1 LHPLDTP
8 GADAF
13 VLMEGFADTGDVK
26 RTGEQA
32 RFVQRFLEGRIG
44 TGQIDGVEADFLG
57 KRDLLFDWEFG
68 NVAWNAHSDVH
79 GLSLLTWAL
88 ARSPLPTLSI
98 RYRFREDL
106 RRFYQLPRGM
116 PSAGLH
122 VRQAH
127 GRAAG
132 GDHQHAPAR
141 ADHLV
146 VDIDAHD
153 G

>member
-1 LHPLDTP
+1 
-8 GADAF
+8 
-13 VLMEGFADTGDVK
+13 
-26 RTGEQA
+26 
-32 RFVQRFLEGRIG
+32 RIG

-122 VRQAH
+122 VRQGH
-127 GRAAG
+127 GRVAG
-132 GDHQHAPAR
+132 GDHRHAPGR
-141 ADHLV
+141 ADQLV

-153 G
+153 GVGPQSARLFLHFSDRDRACALELPF